1 MSFLGNHAVASA
13 CLARPGGDFNTVW
26 GLIQSWK
33 MIQHLP
39 VNIESLY
46 CTTGHDKSNK
56 LSRVLSGTKC
66 AGC

>member
-13 CLARPGGDFNTVW
+13 CLARPGGDLNTVW

-33 MIQHLP
+33 MIQLLR
-39 VNIESLY
+39 LY
-46 CTTGHDKSNK
+46 CTTGYDKSNK
-56 LSRVLSGTKC
+56 LSLVLCGTKC